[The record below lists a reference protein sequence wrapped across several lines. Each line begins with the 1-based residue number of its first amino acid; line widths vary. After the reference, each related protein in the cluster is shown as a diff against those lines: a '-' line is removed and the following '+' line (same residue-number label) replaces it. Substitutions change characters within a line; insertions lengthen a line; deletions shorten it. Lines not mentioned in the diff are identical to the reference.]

1 MRVTEGFAKAI
12 LVALTAI
19 FAALCVAVPA
29 SAQDAIN
36 PKIVIQTLPYGGVEV
51 AAWTPDDKYII
62 TANATTR
69 TLLIWNADTGIIVDR
84 LILPSDNPEAAL
96 SVRRLTSMEMSAD
109 GKFAIVHGQA
119 VYASPDNPDGV
130 GRLLRFE
137 VDMESRKVTLVTA
150 TRKVVRRASRGIAV
164 QAAARIAANSALV
177 AIPDFQ
183 TISQVSIAL
192 ETVYENTQAMDVKA
206 AEAMLPALPAS
217 HDGKRQLQ
225 RDPVGLV
232 IVDAQ
237 GEKREL
243 KAERNIRYSDV
254 QLSPDGVLLAMVQQ
268 DFGENANGQLV
279 TKIGI
284 FNTQSGTFL
293 NQLEYPGIYSQ
304 AQWVFDEKLVISQA
318 SDSNDRKREDIW
330 GKGAPPAALGIDVV
344 SGEIEWQFDSRC
356 FLASAPNL
364 AGFFGAGLANC
375 RNGAGTDRALQ
386 RLDLESNEWRPFGE
400 LSLEPDTIIETLT
413 VSPSANAIAVSTL
426 AKDGTIELIAI
437 DGVTGKITG
446 HIALPQMS
454 FVGKLSISD
463 DGVMFVS
470 GDGQTAIWS
479 PEQGPEGITE
489 LPMRSV
495 LTKMAETDGRVIA
508 VSGLT
513 DDSIARWDSETGEM
527 LPSLDFSN
535 VIAGGF
541 LMDRPVFWAFSALE
555 GLRYW
560 DTTNWSEL
568 LTVYFFANS
577 SFIGVTPEGRYDT
590 NLGPDANEFRWLVP
604 DRPFQSLSAQTFM
617 RDYFQPGLIERFT
630 KCSYEGNCA
639 TAFKPLPAIAE
650 LNRTL
655 PTVTITDVKEGKTPD
670 EALVTIEVREGIDP
684 QAPNG
689 KTRSGVYNPRVFRDF
704 RFAAHTPD
712 SDFKLDQSREHW
724 REVNRMVDEDD
735 NPGDGIHQFEATLFL
750 PTAAGTEEQFI
761 SAYAFNEDRIKSD
774 TAYFVYTRPKMEPR
788 MPRAFVISIGVDEY
802 PGERLDLNYAAAD
815 ARLMN
820 NRLAAIPGYDTGT
833 VIATSEK
840 GKKGK
845 VNADTI
851 RALLALLNGDVDRD
865 KALKALRADGID
877 ASKLEVADPDDIV
890 IITFSGHGWTQK
902 QDDFY
907 LLAGDANW
915 PDDHPVPDI
924 GSLISSSELTMW
936 LRMVNAADIA
946 LIIDACHSGAS
957 VDTANFKPG
966 PLGDA
971 GLGQLAYDKGI
982 RILAATQGD
991 DVAMENA
998 NLRHGLL
1005 SFALAGDGEGL
1016 TRTDTTLD
1024 LDEDGKIS
1032 LTEWLSYPTWRLLDF
1047 NDDKRVTS
1055 DEAGDDS
1062 VAFAFPGRS
1071 PVKVKKVQQPSLF
1084 DFAAPSTVT
1093 LKELAQ

>member
-1 MRVTEGFAKAI
+1 MGR
-12 LVALTAI
+12 ALR
-19 FAALCVAVPA
+19 
-29 SAQDAIN
+29 
-36 PKIVIQTLPYGGVEV
+36 Y
-51 AAWTPDDKYII
+51 
-62 TANATTR
+62 
-69 TLLIWNADTGIIVDR
+69 
-84 LILPSDNPEAAL
+84 
-96 SVRRLTSMEMSAD
+96 
-109 GKFAIVHGQA
+109 
-119 VYASPDNPDGV
+119 
-130 GRLLRFE
+130 E
-137 VDMESRKVTLVTA
+137 VDLESRKVTLITA
-150 TRKVVRRASRGIAV
+150 MRSVRRASRGIAA
-164 QAAARIAANSALV
+164 QAAARIAANPVLV

-183 TISQVSIAL
+183 TISQVNIAL
-192 ETVYENTQAMDVKA
+192 ETVYENTQTMDVKA
-206 AEAMLPALPAS
+206 AEALLPPLPVS
-217 HDGKRQLQ
+217 HDGKRHLQ

-232 IVDAQ
+232 VLDAQ
-237 GEKREL
+237 SAKREV

-254 QLSPDGVLLAMVQQ
+254 QLSPEGVLLAMVQQ
-268 DFGENANGQLV
+268 DIGEDANGAPV
-279 TKIGI
+279 TKISI

-293 NQLEYPGIYSQ
+293 NQLEFPGIYSQ

-318 SDSNDRKREDIW
+318 SDSNDRKSDAPW
-330 GKGAPPAALGIDVV
+330 AKGAPPAALGIDVV
-344 SGEIEWQFDSRC
+344 SGEIEWQFDARC
-356 FLASAPNL
+356 FIASAPNL

-375 RNGAGTDRALQ
+375 RNGAGTDHALQ
-386 RLDLESNEWRPFGE
+386 RLDLDSNEWRPFGE
-400 LSLEPDTIIETLT
+400 LTLEPGTIIETLS

-426 AKDGTIELIAI
+426 TKDGTVELIAL
-437 DGVTGKITG
+437 DGVSGQISG

-479 PEQGPEGITE
+479 PELGPEGITE
-489 LPMRSV
+489 LPVRSV
-495 LTKMAETDGRVIA
+495 FTKMAETDGRVIA

-513 DDSIARWDSETGEM
+513 DDNIARWDSETGEM
-527 LPSLDFSN
+527 LPPLDFSN

-560 DTTNWSEL
+560 NATNWSEL
-568 LTVYFFANS
+568 LTVYFFANG
-577 SFIGVTPEGRYDT
+577 SFLAVTPEGRYDT

-604 DRPFQSLSAQTFM
+604 DRPFQSLAAQTFM
-617 RDYFQPGLIERFT
+617 RDYFQPGLIERIT
-630 KCSYEGNCA
+630 KCSYEGNCEK
-639 TAFKPLPAIAE
+639 AFKPLPAIAD

-655 PTVTITDVKEGKTPD
+655 PTVTITDVKAGKTPD
-670 EALVTIEVREGIDP
+670 EALVTIEVREGVDP
-684 QAPNG
+684 EAPNG
-689 KTRSGVYNPRVFRDF
+689 KTHSGVYNPRVFRDF

-712 SDFKLDQSREHW
+712 SDFELDQSRTRW

-735 NPGDGIHQFEATLFL
+735 NPGDGIHKFEAKLYL

-774 TAYFVYTRPKMEPR
+774 TAYFVYTRPKMEAR
-788 MPRAFVISIGVDEY
+788 TPRAFVISIGVDEY

-815 ARLMN
+815 ARLMG
-820 NRLAAIPGYDTGT
+820 NRLAAIPGYDTRN

-851 RALLALLNGDVDRD
+851 RALLAMLNGDVDRN
-865 KALKALRADGID
+865 KALKALWADGID
-877 ASKLEVADPDDIV
+877 ASKLEVVDPDDIV
-890 IITFSGHGWTQK
+890 IITFSGHGWTQE

-907 LLAGDANW
+907 LLAGDADW
-915 PDDHPVPDI
+915 PDDDPAPDI

-957 VDTANFKPG
+957 VDTDKFKPG

-982 RILAATQGD
+982 RILAATQAD

-998 NLRHGLL
+998 SLRHGLL

-1016 TRTDTTLD
+1016 TRTDKMLD
-1024 LDEDGKIS
+1024 LNNDGKIS

-1047 NDDKRVTS
+1047 NEDKRVTS
-1055 DEAGDDS
+1055 GDDVVDDS
-1062 VAFAFPGRS
+1062 DAFAFPGRS
-1071 PVKVKKVQQPSLF
+1071 PVKVQKVQQPSLF
-1084 DFAAPSTVT
+1084 DFTAPSAVT
-1093 LKELAQ
+1093 LKELAR

>member
-1 MRVTEGFAKAI
+1 MRAAD
-12 LVALTAI
+12 I
-19 FAALCVAVPA
+19 FARFALIAMAAITAWLWPPPA
-29 SAQDAIN
+29 ANAQTTLN
-36 PKIVIQTLPYGGVEV
+36 PKIVLQTLPYGGVEV
-51 AAWTPDDKYII
+51 AAWTNDDKHII

-84 LILPSDNPEAAL
+84 LKLPSDNPDAAL
-96 SVRRLTSMEMSAD
+96 SVRRLTSIEMSED
-109 GKFAIVHGQA
+109 GKVAIVHGQA
-119 VYASPDNPDGV
+119 VYASPDNPDGT
-130 GRLLRFE
+130 GRALRYE
-137 VDMESRKVTLVTA
+137 VDLESRKVKLIKAVRA
-150 TRKVVRRASRGIAV
+150 VRRGTRGIAA
-164 QAAARIAANSALV
+164 QAAARIAANPVLV

-183 TISQVSIAL
+183 TISQVNIAL
-192 ETVYENTQAMDVKA
+192 ETVYEDTQAMDVKA
-206 AEAMLPALPAS
+206 AEALLPALPTS
-217 HDGKRQLQ
+217 HDGKYQLQ

-232 IVDAQ
+232 VLDAQ
-237 GEKREL
+237 GERSEL
-243 KAERNIRYSDV
+243 KAKRNIRYSDV

-268 DFGENANGQLV
+268 DIGEDANGQAV

-318 SDSNDRKREDIW
+318 SDSNDRKNEGAW
-330 GKGAPPAALGIDVV
+330 AKGAPPAALGIDVV
-344 SGEIEWQFDSRC
+344 SGEIEWQFDARC
-356 FLASAPNL
+356 FIASAPNL

-375 RNGAGTDRALQ
+375 RNGAGTDHVLQ
-386 RLDLESNEWRPFGE
+386 RLDLDSNEWRPFGD
-400 LSLEPDTIIETLT
+400 LRLEPGTIIETLS

-426 AKDGTIELIAI
+426 AKDGTVELVAI
-437 DGVTGKITG
+437 DGVSGEISG

-479 PEQGPEGITE
+479 PEQGPDGITE
-489 LPMRSV
+489 LPIRSV
-495 LTKMAETDGRVIA
+495 LTKMAENDGRVIA

-513 DDSIARWDSETGEM
+513 DDNIARWDSEIGEM

-541 LMDRPVFWAFSALE
+541 LTDRPVFWAFSALE

-560 DTTNWSEL
+560 NTGDWSEM
-568 LTVYFFANS
+568 LTVHFFPNS
-577 SFIGVTPEGRYDT
+577 SFLAVTPEGRYDT
-590 NLGPDANEFRWLVP
+590 NLGPDANQFRWLVP
-604 DRPFQSLSAQTFM
+604 DRPLQSLAAQTFM
-617 RDYFQPGLIERFT
+617 RDYFQPGLIERIT
-630 KCSYEGNCA
+630 NCSYEGNCRE
-639 TAFKPLPAIAE
+639 AFKPLPAISD

-655 PTVTITDVKEGKTPD
+655 PIVTITEVKAGETPD
-670 EALVTIEVREGIDP
+670 QALVTIKVEEGVDLD
-684 QAPNG
+684 APNG
-689 KTRSGVYNPRVFRDF
+689 KTRSGVFNPRVFRDF

-712 SDFKLDQSREHW
+712 SDFELDQGIARW
-724 REVNRMVDEDD
+724 REVNRMIDSDD
-735 NPGDGIHQFEATLFL
+735 NPDDGTHIFEAVLYL

-774 TAYFVYTRPKMEPR
+774 TAYFVYNRPQMEAR
-788 MPRAFVISIGVDEY
+788 QPRAFVISIGIDDYDAEQ
-802 PGERLDLNYAAAD
+802 LNLNYAAAD
-815 ARLMN
+815 ANLMRE
-820 NRLAAIPGYDTGT
+820 RLAAIPGYESRV
-833 VIATSEK
+833 VIATSTK
-840 GKKGK
+840 DKKGK
-845 VNADTI
+845 LTAESI
-851 RALLALLNGDVDRD
+851 RYLFAFLKTDVKRD
-865 KALKALRADGID
+865 EVLRALKARGID
-877 ASKLEVADPDDIV
+877 ASAIEPAGPDDIV

-902 QDDFY
+902 DDDFY
-907 LLAGDANW
+907 LLPSDAKWGDLDPA
-915 PDDHPVPDI
+915 PDI
-924 GSLISSSELTMW
+924 SSLISSSELTMW

-982 RILAATQGD
+982 RILAATQAD

-1016 TRTDTTLD
+1016 TRADKTLD
-1024 LDEDGKIS
+1024 LDEDGKIN

-1047 NDDKRVTS
+1047 NEDKRVTS
-1055 DEAGDDS
+1055 DDIVDES

-1084 DFAAPSTVT
+1084 DFAAPSAVT